1 MSDVAELVAQLV
13 AIDSV
18 NPDLVPGGAGEQ
30 EIANFVA
37 GWLDRAGLEVTLDE
51 PVPGRPNVIAVARG
65 TGGGRSLM
73 LNGHLDTVGVA
84 GMQDPHAPKIV
95 GNRLYGRGAFDMKG
109 GLAAILLAGAAAAQD
124 RLRGDVV
131 VTAVIDEENASLGT
145 QSVVKRWHADA
156 AVITEATGLDL
167 CVAHKGFVWLD
178 VEVTGEAAHGSRPD
192 LGIDAIVKMGRVLVE
207 LDRLQRKLQS
217 SAGHPVLGSGSV
229 HASLISGG
237 QELSSYPARCMLSI
251 ERRTVPSETPESVKA
266 EIQGIIEQLA
276 ADDPQFRAS
285 VTRGVARE
293 SFAISE
299 DAPIVQAL
307 RQEIT
312 AVRGSAPAVIG
323 VPWWMDSALLAHA
336 GMPTVIFGPGGEGA
350 HATVEWV
357 SLDEVEQ
364 CAVALIAT
372 ARAFCA

>member
-1 MSDVAELVAQLV
+1 
-13 AIDSV
+13 
-18 NPDLVPGGAGEQ
+18 
-30 EIANFVA
+30 
-37 GWLDRAGLEVTLDE
+37 
-51 PVPGRPNVIAVARG
+51 
-65 TGGGRSLM
+65 M

-84 GMQDPHAPKIV
+84 GMQDPHAPKVV

-192 LGIDAIVKMGRVLVE
+192 LGIDAIVKMGRVLAE
-207 LDRLQRKLQS
+207 LDRLQCKLQS

-237 QELSSYPARCMLSI
+237 QELSSYPARCTLSI
-251 ERRTVPSETPESVKA
+251 ERRTVPGETPESVKA
-266 EIQGIIEQLA
+266 EIQGILEQLA

-285 VTRGVARE
+285 VTRGVARD

-307 RQEIT
+307 RHEIT

-364 CAVALIAT
+364 CAAALIAT